1 MFYDVQAL
9 PTLRLCK
16 TISFQS
22 TTPKRHSVVEAR
34 IRVLEHLC
42 PGLIRILHDWV
53 RNDELLEMSR
63 RLDPRR
69 GIEQGR
75 TLKLITG

>member
-1 MFYDVQAL
+1 MMYRRCRLYA
-9 PTLRLCK
+9 LCK

-42 PGLIRILHDWV
+42 PGLIV
-53 RNDELLEMSR
+53 YSM
-63 RLDPRR
+63 
-69 GIEQGR
+69 
-75 TLKLITG
+75 TGFETTSFWK